1 MTQPLP
7 PTRRRPPLPDSWL
20 NGIIA
25 GISAPIIMYALLKGI
40 EWILAQTYMPEG
52 WGGFSHRF
60 MLIVSL
66 LANIVPAKVFERQ
79 ERDYSMR
86 GCIGITL
93 FMALFITF
101 YYYRYFS

>member
-1 MTQPLP
+1 MNY
-7 PTRRRPPLPDSWL
+7 RPVQNDTWL

-25 GISAPIIMYALLKGI
+25 GICAPIIMLAILKGI
-40 EWILAQTYMPEG
+40 EWLLINFYMPDT
-52 WGGFSHRF
+52 WDGFRLRF

-86 GCIGITL
+86 GTIGVTIFL
-93 FMALFITF
+93 ALALTF
-101 YYYRYFS
+101 YYYSTFT